1 MRSLQSS
8 WLTSVADDVVLVDTD
23 VWSCVVLTPR
33 DRDPRVAGWR
43 RLMLGKQVVI
53 SAQTEGEIRFGALS
67 RGWGPA
73 KIADLNANFGR
84 TPTLPVTPET
94 VLAFATLRAE
104 CKRLGHAL
112 ADKQHM
118 GDAWV
123 AATAITYDLPLLAG
137 DGIYHGAPNVRL
149 LEENDD

>member
-1 MRSLQSS
+1 M
-8 WLTSVADDVVLVDTD
+8 ADDVVLLDTD

-33 DRDPRVAGWR
+33 DRDPRVATWR
-43 RLMLGKQVVI
+43 RLLLGKQVVI
-53 SAQTEGEIRFGALS
+53 SAQTEGEIRFGAIS
-67 RGWGPA
+67 RRWGPA
-73 KIADLNANFGR
+73 RTASLDANFKR
-84 TPTLPVTPET
+84 TATMPVTSET
-94 VLAFATLRAE
+94 IQAFAALRAE

-123 AATAITYDLPLLAG
+123 AATAIAYDLPLLAG
-137 DGIYHGAPNVRL
+137 DAIYRGAPHVRL